1 MRVLD
6 RKVVRD
12 LGRLWAQIIA
22 VALVM
27 ACGVTTIV
35 LAIGA
40 YRSLEETRETFY
52 ARQNFAD
59 LFATATRAP
68 LKLANRIEEI
78 PGVKAAEYRISKP
91 AVLDIEG
98 MKEPVAAI
106 IVSIPDL
113 RAPAINNPYIR
124 KGRLPFYGRSDEV
137 AIVEKFAEAH
147 ELGPGDAFHA
157 LINGKRRQLQI
168 TGVVLS
174 PEFIYAPGPGHIV
187 PDDRRFGVIFMRR
200 SALEGPFDMDGGFN
214 SLVATIDPAA
224 GIDAI
229 IDKIDDLLKPYGGL
243 GAIERDDQISD
254 AFLDHELLEL
264 RSMALVIPPI
274 FLFVSAFLVNMILSR
289 LISLERE
296 QIGLLKA
303 IGYGTMEIAAHYAK
317 LVLVIAAIGLAIGS
331 VAGAWLGRGMTEIYG
346 EFFSFPYLIFRES
359 PDLYAIAGGV
369 TAAAALA
376 GAAHAIRSV
385 AALPPAVAMRPAA
398 PLRYRSL
405 LGKAGGAV
413 HLFSQTTVM
422 ALRHLIRRPVRTL
435 TTSLGTSFSIAILCT
450 VLLVFDSM
458 EEMIDIAFYR
468 AERQDAMLSLSNE
481 RAADVVSAIR
491 SLPGVLRAEPFRTTS
506 VRMIR
511 GHRKLELAI
520 SALPET
526 GDLARVL
533 TDRGTPVK
541 PPGAGL
547 LIPERV
553 AGKLDL
559 KPGDKVQIELLQ
571 YGGRIVEAPVTAIVQ
586 SLIGLGAYMELT
598 ALNRLIGDGNRI
610 SGARVKIDANRVDDI
625 YSTIKQTPAVA
636 SFTLLSAAKN
646 RFREIIEQNVGIMLT
661 VYVVLAVIIT
671 FGVVYN
677 SARIQLA
684 ERARELASLRV
695 LGFTRGE
702 VSSILLTELG
712 VIIALA
718 QPLGWLL
725 GYGFAWTV
733 VSGFE
738 SDLFRIPFVFEP
750 STFARASLV
759 VVVAGVVSALIA
771 RRRIDKLDL
780 VSVLK
785 TRE

>member
-27 ACGVTTIV
+27 ACGVATIV

-137 AIVEKFAEAH
+137 AIVEKFAGGH
-147 ELGPGDAFHA
+147 KLGPGDAFHA
-157 LINGKRRQLQI
+157 LINGKRRQLKI

-174 PEFIYAPGPGHIV
+174 PEFIYALGPGHIV

-214 SLVATIDPAA
+214 SLVATIDPTA

-229 IDKIDDLLKPYGGL
+229 VDKIDDLLEPYGGL

-254 AFLDHELLEL
+254 AFLDNELLQL

-317 LVLVIAAIGLAIGS
+317 LVIVIAAIGLAIGS
-331 VAGAWLGRGMTEIYG
+331 VAGAWLGRGMTGIYG

-369 TAAAALA
+369 TVAAALA
-376 GAAHAIRSV
+376 GTAHAIWSV

-422 ALRHLIRRPVRTL
+422 ALRHLVRRPVRTL

-450 VLLVFDSM
+450 ALLMFDSM
-458 EEMIDIAFYR
+458 EEMMDIAFYQ
-468 AERQDAMLSLSNE
+468 AERQDATLSLSNE
-481 RAADVVSAIR
+481 QAAAAVAAVR

-547 LIPERV
+547 LVPERV
-553 AGKLDL
+553 AGKLGL
-559 KPGDKVQIELLQ
+559 KPGDTVRIELLQ
-571 YGGRIVEAPVTAIVQ
+571 HGGRIVEAPVTAIVQ

-598 ALNRLIGDGNRI
+598 ALNRLIGDGNRM

-625 YSTIKQTPAVA
+625 YSTIKQTPAIA
-636 SFTLLSAAKN
+636 SFTLLSAAKI

-702 VSSILLTELG
+702 VSSVLLTELG

-725 GYGFAWTV
+725 GYGFAWSV
-733 VSGFE
+733 IRGFE
-738 SDLFRIPFVFEP
+738 SDLFRMPLVFEP
-750 STFARASLV
+750 ATFARASLV
-759 VVVAGVVSALIA
+759 VVMAGVVSALIA
-771 RRRIDKLDL
+771 RRRIDKFDL